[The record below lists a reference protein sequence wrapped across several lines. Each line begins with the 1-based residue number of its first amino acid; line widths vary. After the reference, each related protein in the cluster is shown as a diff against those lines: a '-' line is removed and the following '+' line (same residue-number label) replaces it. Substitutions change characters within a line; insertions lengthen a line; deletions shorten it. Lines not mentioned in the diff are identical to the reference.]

1 MSVWECERVYSSS
14 NLSYKRLNRR
24 VWVRCTIAS
33 LIASP
38 DVSG

>member
-1 MSVWECERVYSSS
+1 MSGNVRGYSSS
-14 NLSYKRLNRR
+14 KLSYLRLNRR
-24 VWVRCTIAS
+24 VWVRCTILS